1 MPVQRGTARLVH
13 PETGVEYAF
22 PPGAHR
28 KAVEQLELAA
38 QAHRDAAE
46 HDKKRIVLW
55 QTDTQSERWLE
66 NSDHAYKL
74 AQEAPRLCE

>member
-38 QAHRDAAE
+38 QAHRE
-46 HDKKRIVLW
+46 
-55 QTDTQSERWLE
+55 SERWLE